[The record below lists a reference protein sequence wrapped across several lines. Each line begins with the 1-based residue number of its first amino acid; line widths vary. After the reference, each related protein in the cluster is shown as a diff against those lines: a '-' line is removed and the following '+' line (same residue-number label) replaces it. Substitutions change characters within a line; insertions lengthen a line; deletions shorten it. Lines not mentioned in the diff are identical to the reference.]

1 LKKPDSKKSISD
13 VLSKIKEMGNG
24 DKDQVG
30 VGVGGKERDRTA
42 GQGTEDKHGGDTTEE
57 EESHMELKKL

>member
-1 LKKPDSKKSISD
+1 

-24 DKDQVG
+24 DKDQVRVG
-30 VGVGGKERDRTA
+30 VGDGVGGKERGRTA

>member
-1 LKKPDSKKSISD
+1 

-24 DKDQVG
+24 DKDQVR

-42 GQGTEDKHGGDTTEE
+42 GLGTEDKHGGDTTEE